1 MEEELKSLIK
11 VLLLTIISISYCY
24 YLPPKIKPGLPRF
37 LSVFP
42 ILALFLVLPLFFS
55 TVHLSFITAFFLT
68 WLANFKLILFSFDK
82 GPLIPIP
89 SNLSR
94 FLCFT
99 CFPIKAQQNPKP
111 QTHLPILV
119 FATKVAIFGVL
130 LHLYDYKQTL
140 PPLLLLGLYFLHLYL
155 EIEIILTL
163 LKVFVSISLGCDL
176 EPQSNKP
183 YLATSLQDFW
193 GRRWNI
199 IVPSI
204 LRPAV
209 YTPMRQVS
217 ERRMSSDWALF
228 SGILVTFIVSGLV
241 HDLLFFYL
249 TREMPTGEV
258 TLFFILQGV
267 CLAAEL
273 AVKKKTTVMQRWRLT
288 PAVSRILTVGFV
300 FVTGSWLMTPQLAR
314 SGVVEKYINEALFFV
329 SFVKHKLFSLLGI
342 FETSVN

>member
-1 MEEELKSLIK
+1 MEEELKGLIK
-11 VLLLTIISISYCY
+11 VLVLTIISISYCY

-42 ILALFLVLPLFFS
+42 IVAMFLVLPLFFS
-55 TVHLSFITAFFLT
+55 TMHLSFITAFFLT

-99 CFPIKAQQNPKP
+99 CFPIKSQQNPKP
-111 QTHLPILV
+111 HNHLSILV
-119 FATKVAIFGVL
+119 FAIKLAIFGVL

-228 SGILVTFIVSGLV
+228 SG
-241 HDLLFFYL
+241 
-249 TREMPTGEV
+249 EV

-273 AVKKKTTVMQRWRLT
+273 AVKKKTTVMQRWRLS

-300 FVTGSWLMTPQLAR
+300 FLTGSWLMTPQLVR

-329 SFVKHKLFSLLGI
+329 SYVKHTLF
-342 FETSVN
+342 